1 MDPRCDNDDP
11 NDQSLS
17 LYVLCLQC
25 LTDGQGVLLLLAP
38 DWSVLTLPGAWLEA
52 AAQVPPNHQQSYN
65 HQQQKHQHQ
74 HQHQPHHDL
83 ILRWSFPSSLALE
96 PSPHSPA
103 TISRRPKDKD
113 CQKRNYYLLARYEHN
128 LVRDTA
134 IMAVAH
140 LVWLLLALLLT
151 FALLGL
157 AQNAEVLQLP
167 VEVFHQYI

>member
-1 MDPRCDNDDP
+1 MDPRCDNDDS
-11 NDQSLS
+11 NNQSLS

-25 LTDGQGVLLLLAP
+25 LVDGQGVLLLLAP

-74 HQHQPHHDL
+74 HQHQPYHDL

-103 TISRRPKDKD
+103 TISRR
-113 CQKRNYYLLARYEHN
+113 QKAKTVNKGNYHLLARYEHN

-167 VEVFHQYI
+167 VEVFPQQI